1 VIRKLLIFVPVVA
14 VLLLVAAGAGWYFL
28 IRSDASPLTDPL
40 PIPSSLLNTSPTPTR
55 LPSAARTTG
64 ATATASASSAQTFKI
79 LPDQSEADYYVGETL
94 ASLGVPS
101 TANGKTKAI
110 SGTFYLT
117 SDGAALDTAHTSQFT
132 VDLTTLKSD
141 QSRRDA
147 RAQSALETSRFPTAT
162 FTAKTV
168 TGYDPS
174 IPADQQQTLQLTGTL
189 EIHGVQKEV
198 TWELKITR
206 QANVI
211 SALATLDFKF
221 SDFGV
226 TPPSLGGFVS
236 VQDHGTLQAQI
247 IAQQQ

>member
-1 VIRKLLIFVPVVA
+1 VIRRLLIAAPIVG
-14 VLLLVAAGAGWYFL
+14 LLVLAAAGAGWYFL
-28 IRSDASPLTDPL
+28 IRSDASPLTNPL
-40 PIPSSLLNTSPTPTR
+40 PIPSSLLNATPA
-55 LPSAARTTG
+55 PVIAAGTTG
-64 ATATASASSAQTFKI
+64 ATATAVSSSGQAFKI
-79 LPDQSEADYYVGETL
+79 VPDQSEADYYVGETL

-117 SDGAALDTAHTSQFT
+117 GDGAALDTTQPSQFT

-147 RAQSALETSRFPTAT
+147 RAQDALETSRFPTAT
-162 FTAKTV
+162 FTAKSV

-174 IPADQQQTLQLTGTL
+174 TPAGQQQTLQLTGTL

-211 SALATLDFKF
+211 SALATLAFNF

>member
-1 VIRKLLIFVPVVA
+1 MIRKSLIAATIIA
-14 VLLLVAAGAGWYFL
+14 VLLLGAVGAGWYFL

-40 PIPSSLLNTSPTPTR
+40 PIPSSLLNTTPAPTI
-55 LPSAARTTG
+55 AAGTTG
-64 ATATASASSAQTFKI
+64 ATATAASSSGQAFKI
-79 LPDQSEADYYVGETL
+79 LSDQSEADYYVGETL

-110 SGTFYLT
+110 SGTFHLT
-117 SDGAALDTAHTSQFT
+117 GDGTALDTSQASEFT

-141 QSRRDA
+141 QSRRDT
-147 RAQSALETSRFPTAT
+147 RAQNALETSRFPTAT
-162 FTAKTV
+162 FTVESV

-174 IPADQQQTLQLTGTL
+174 IPADQQQTLQLTGSL

-211 SALATLDFKF
+211 SALATLNFKF

-247 IAQQQ
+247 IAQEQ

>member
-1 VIRKLLIFVPVVA
+1 MRKLLIAAPIVA
-14 VLLLVAAGAGWYFL
+14 VLLLVAVGAGWYFL
-28 IRSDASPLTDPL
+28 IRSNASPLTDPL
-40 PIPSSLLNTSPTPTR
+40 PIPPSLLNTTAAPTV
-55 LPSAARTTG
+55 AAGTTG
-64 ATATASASSAQTFKI
+64 ATSTAASSSGQAFKI
-79 LPDQSEADYYVGETL
+79 LSDQSEADYYVGETL

-110 SGTFYLT
+110 TGTFYLT
-117 SDGAALDTAHTSQFT
+117 GDGAALDTTRTSQFT

-162 FTAKTV
+162 FTAERV
-168 TGYDPS
+168 TGYDSS
-174 IPADQQQTLQLTGTL
+174 IPADQRQTLQLTGTL
-189 EIHGVQKEV
+189 EIHGAQKEV

-247 IAQQQ
+247 IARQQ

>member
-1 VIRKLLIFVPVVA
+1 MRKLLIAAPIVA
-14 VLLLVAAGAGWYFL
+14 VLLFVAAGAGWYFL

-40 PIPSSLLNTSPTPTR
+40 PIPSSLLNTTLAPTI
-55 LPSAARTTG
+55 AAGTTA
-64 ATATASASSAQTFKI
+64 ATATAASSNGEALKI
-79 LPDQSEADYYVGETL
+79 LSDQSEADYYVGETL

-117 SDGAALDTAHTSQFT
+117 GDGTALDTTQTSQFT
-132 VDLTTLKSD
+132 VDVTTLKSD

-147 RAQSALETSRFPTAT
+147 RAQNALETSRFPTAT
-162 FTAKTV
+162 FTAESA

-174 IPADQQQTLQLTGTL
+174 IPANQQQTLQLTGTL

>member
-1 VIRKLLIFVPVVA
+1 MRKLLITVPVLA
-14 VLLLVAAGAGWYFL
+14 VLLLGVAGAGWYFL

-40 PIPSSLLNTSPTPTR
+40 PIPSSLLNTTPAPTT
-55 LPSAARTTG
+55 ADGTTG
-64 ATATASASSAQTFKI
+64 ATPTAASSNGQAFKI

-110 SGTFYLT
+110 SGAFYLAV
-117 SDGAALDTAHTSQFT
+117 DGTALDSTQTSQFT

-147 RAQSALETSRFPTAT
+147 RAQDALDTGQFPTAT
-162 FTAKTV
+162 FTATSV

-206 QANVI
+206 QANLI
-211 SALATLDFKF
+211 SALATLDFQF

-247 IAQQQ
+247 IARQQ

>member
-1 VIRKLLIFVPVVA
+1 MGKLLIAAPIVA
-14 VLLLVAAGAGWYFL
+14 VLLLAAAGAGWYFL

-40 PIPSSLLNTSPTPTR
+40 PIPSSLLSTTP
-55 LPSAARTTG
+55 AATIATGTTG
-64 ATATASASSAQTFKI
+64 ATATASYNGQAFKI
-79 LPDQSEADYYVGETL
+79 VSDQSEADYYVGETL

-110 SGTFYLT
+110 TGTFHLT
-117 SDGAALDTAHTSQFT
+117 GDGTALDTTQTSQLT

-147 RAQSALETSRFPTAT
+147 RAQNALETSRFPTAT
-162 FTAKTV
+162 FTVESV

-174 IPADQQQTLQLTGTL
+174 IPAGQQQTLQLTGTL
-189 EIHGVQKEV
+189 DIHGVQKKV

-247 IAQQQ
+247 IAQQES

>member
-1 VIRKLLIFVPVVA
+1 MRNLLIAAPIVA
-14 VLLLVAAGAGWYFL
+14 VLLLVGAGAGWYFL
-28 IRSDASPLTDPL
+28 IRSNASPLTDPL
-40 PIPSSLLNTSPTPTR
+40 PIPSSLLNATPAPTI
-55 LPSAARTTG
+55 AAGTTG
-64 ATATASASSAQTFKI
+64 ATATTASSSGQGFKI
-79 LPDQSEADYYVGETL
+79 LSDQSEADYYVDE
-94 ASLGVPS
+94 
-101 TANGKTKAI
+101 AI
-110 SGTFYLT
+110 TGTFYLT
-117 SDGAALDTAHTSQFT
+117 GDGAALDTTQTSQFT
-132 VDLTTLKSD
+132 VDLTTLESD
-141 QSRRDA
+141 QSRRDS
-147 RAQSALETSRFPTAT
+147 RAQTALETSRFPTAT
-162 FTAKTV
+162 FTAKSA

-174 IPADQQQTLQLTGTL
+174 IPANQQQTLHLTGTL

-247 IAQQQ
+247 IAQEQ

>member
-1 VIRKLLIFVPVVA
+1 MRKLLIAAPIVA
-14 VLLLVAAGAGWYFL
+14 VLLFVAVGAGWYFL
-28 IRSDASPLTDPL
+28 IRSNASPLTDPL
-40 PIPSSLLNTSPTPTR
+40 PIPSSLLNTPAAPT
-55 LPSAARTTG
+55 AAAGTTG
-64 ATATASASSAQTFKI
+64 ATATAASSSSQAFKI
-79 LPDQSEADYYVGETL
+79 LSDQSEADYYVGETL

-117 SDGAALDTAHTSQFT
+117 GDGTALDATQTSQFT
-132 VDLTTLKSD
+132 IDLTTLKSD

-147 RAQSALETSRFPTAT
+147 RAQNALETSRFPTAT
-162 FTAKTV
+162 FTAESV

-174 IPADQQQTLQLTGTL
+174 IPADQQQTLRLTGTL
-189 EIHGVQKEV
+189 EIHGVQKKV

-206 QANVI
+206 QANVV
-211 SALATLDFKF
+211 SAIATLDFNF
-221 SDFGV
+221 SDYGV